1 MQGMLKLTAA
11 QVVSFT
17 GGRLTS
23 SSEGTR
29 IQSISID
36 SRTVEPGG
44 LFFAILGQRFDGHR
58 FVEQALERGAVGAVV
73 SQLPQGSGNRAGVTI
88 QVEDTTIALQQL
100 ASGVRRSAPLKV
112 VGITGSVGK
121 TTAKEATAAAL
132 SVRFRVLKSEGNL
145 NNLYGLPLSILRWE
159 NEDVAVLEMG
169 MSAPGEIARLTEIA
183 GPDVGVVLGVAEV
196 HREFFPS
203 LEAIARAKGELFA
216 GLEPGAT
223 AVVNADDPLVLEQ
236 AKRFAGHQVRF
247 GIRKK
252 ADLTAMNIE
261 STSEGLRFMAEI
273 DGERA
278 EVRSS
283 LHGVHNVYNLLA
295 ALAVARTLGVKLA
308 AASEG
313 LRDLQPA
320 PHRGERLRF
329 PGGPLVIDET
339 YNSNPAAV
347 SAALASFSKEDAPQR
362 IAVLGD
368 MLELGERSEVAHL
381 DCGREA
387 AESNLS
393 LLVGVGPL
401 GALILEGARR
411 AGMSEAALVSA
422 RDAAEAGEIL
432 AQRLGPGDVVLLKA
446 SRGVALEGALSAIRD
461 RFGGESD

>member
-1 MQGMLKLTAA
+1 MLKLTAA

-23 SSEGTR
+23 GSEGTR

-58 FVEQALERGAVGAVV
+58 FVDRALERGAVGAVV
-73 SQLPQGSGNRAGVTI
+73 SQLPKGSGKGAGVTI
-88 QVEDTTIALQQL
+88 QVEDTTVALQQL
-100 ASGVRRSAPLKV
+100 ASDVRRSTPLKV

-183 GPDVGVVLGVAEV
+183 GPDVGVVLSVAEV

-247 GIRKK
+247 GIQKK
-252 ADLTAMNIE
+252 ADLTAKDIE

-283 LHGVHNVYNLLA
+283 FHGVHNVYNLLA

-320 PHRGERLRF
+320 PQRGERLRF
-329 PGGPLVIDET
+329 HGGPLVIDET

-347 SAALASFSKEDAPQR
+347 SAALASLSKEDAPRR

-411 AGMSEAALVSA
+411 AGMSEAVLVKA

-432 AQRLGPGDVVLLKA
+432 AQRLGPEDVVLLKA